1 MISSETIAIAA
12 ATIVGPIAAVLIT
25 RWNDRRMQR
34 RERLHRIYRTL
45 MATRKS
51 AISQEHVEAINLIE
65 VEFHDI
71 EPVIAAWTTYLN
83 HLNHGHPGQGST
95 AEQDKAFE
103 DKRGELLAILLV
115 KIAAQLG
122 ITKGEIEILHGGY
135 APQGWLL
142 RDTRVNQIQDYLLRL
157 SEGRAIVPIS
167 NVPPQPQPQNNPF
180 PPPPA

>member
-65 VEFHDI
+65 
-71 EPVIAAWTTYLN
+71 AWTTYLN

-142 RDTRVNQIQDYLLRL
+142 RDTRANQIQDYLLRL
-157 SEGRAIVPIS
+157 SEGRAVVPIS